1 MSLIHETMV
10 KEETEKLYKTRF
22 MCIFNTG
29 AKTLIKNKDLLG
41 FLSFGQQYQKYM
53 CIKKMNHSIWRLF
66 HWQGQTSKSL
76 SGFLI

>member
-53 CIKKMNHSIWRLF
+53 CIKKKWIIVFEVYSTDKGRLRKVYQDF
-66 HWQGQTSKSL
+66 
-76 SGFLI
+76 